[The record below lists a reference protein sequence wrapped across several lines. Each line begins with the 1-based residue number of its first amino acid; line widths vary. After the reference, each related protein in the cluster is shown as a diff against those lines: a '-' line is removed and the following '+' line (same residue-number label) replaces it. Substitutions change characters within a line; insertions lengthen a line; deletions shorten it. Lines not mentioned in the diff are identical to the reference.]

1 MAMGNTS
8 RVVLND
14 EMQKAKSACAEYRTK
29 ITTLVGELQ
38 NAVDTLLT
46 SDFTGEAANGF
57 KNFYKSNIETF
68 FQSGETFDQY
78 LSMFDADENGLFDS
92 IEKALVIG
100 EGVDPALGEN
110 NNSIGNTGDGAQTA
124 N

>member
-14 EMQKAKSACAEYRTK
+14 EMQTAKTVCAEYRTK
-29 ITTLVGELQ
+29 IASLVSTLGET
-38 NAVDTLLT
+38 VEGLLAQ
-46 SDFTGEAANGF
+46 DFTGEAATGF
-57 KNFYKSNIETF
+57 KNFYTNNVAKF
-68 FQSGETFDQY
+68 FEAGSTFDSY
-78 LSMFDADENGLFDS
+78 LAMYDKEGEGLFDS
-92 IEKALVIG
+92 IEKALVVG

-110 NNSIGNTGDGAQTA
+110 NNSIGQPADSGQTT